1 VVNIFNVQ
9 NRWITGVSVFILLFS
24 NGKFTEQLLKVY
36 PLTDGNLLFVTSVI
50 LLFTMATILMLL
62 WFCHGRVTRW
72 ILAFYLVAS
81 SMAAYF
87 MSAYGTVID
96 QTMLENTLQTNVAEA
111 GDLFSVSMLL
121 YLLALGLLPAWW
133 VLRRMPEPEGFVSE
147 LRSKALLSLCLLVA
161 MVLLIVPF
169 TSQYASFFREHKSL
183 RFYANPT
190 YFTYSAIRL
199 ASSKLK
205 GSVVPAVIQPVAQDA
220 RLNDEPP
227 EHPRELVVLVVGE
240 TARSDRFS
248 LNGYGKTTNPELA
261 KEDVVSL
268 TNVTSCGTSTA
279 VSVPCMFSLSGRE
292 GFNGE
297 TVHEFENVLDVL
309 KRQGVEILWRDNN
322 SDSKG
327 VAVRLPYENFRDPA
341 INPVCDSECR
351 DMGMLAGLEDYIR
364 KRPGKDL
371 LIVLHQMG
379 NHGPAYYKRYPPEFE
394 RFTPVCKTNELSKC
408 TDEEINN
415 AYDNAILYTDYFLAQ
430 TVALLKKF
438 DSNHETAMLYVS
450 DHGESLGEKGMY
462 LHGAPYL
469 FSPKEQTHVASLL
482 WFGKNFDYHPD
493 DLKLIKDY
501 PFTHDDLFCSLMVTF
516 EVESS
521 ACTRRTSALKAYYE
535 QQQRTNKLTP
545 Q

>member
-1 VVNIFNVQ
+1 MLRKILSPLNCWV
-9 NRWITGVSVFILLFS
+9 TGVSIFIMAFV
-24 NGKFTEQLLKVY
+24 NGSFVTRLVQVY
-36 PLTDGNLLFVTSVI
+36 PPGEGNVLFLGSVCM
-50 LLFTMATILMLL
+50 LFAMATTLMLL
-62 WFCHGRVTRW
+62 WLCYGRAAKWV
-72 ILAFYLVAS
+72 LASYLVAS
-81 SMAAYF
+81 SLAAYF

-96 QTMLENTLQTNVAEA
+96 QTMLENTLQTNAAEA

-121 YLLALGLLPAWW
+121 YLLGLGLLPAWW
-133 VLRRMPEPEGFVSE
+133 VLRRMPKAEGLLTE
-147 LRSKALLSLCLLVA
+147 MRSRTLFSLCLLLA

-190 YFTYSAIRL
+190 YFTYSTIRL
-199 ASSKLK
+199 VSSKLK
-205 GSVVPAVIQPVAQDA
+205 GSVAPTVVQAVAQDA
-220 RLNDEPP
+220 LLNDGPAQDP
-227 EHPRELVVLVVGE
+227 KELIILVVGE
-240 TARSDRFS
+240 TARADRFS

-292 GFNGE
+292 GFDGE

-309 KRQGVEILWRDNN
+309 KREGVEILWRDNN

-341 INPVCDSECR
+341 TNPVCDSECR
-351 DMGMLAGLEDYIR
+351 DTGMLAGLEDHIR
-364 KRPGKDL
+364 KHPGKDL

-430 TVALLKKF
+430 TIALLKKF
-438 DSNHETAMLYVS
+438 DSSHETAMLYVS

-482 WFGKNFDYHPD
+482 WFGKNFDYHLD
-493 DLKLIKDY
+493 DLKRVKDY
-501 PFTHDDLFCSLMVTF
+501 PFTHDDLFCSLMLTF

-521 ACTRRTSALKAYYE
+521 VCTQRTSAVKAYFE
-535 QQQRTNKLTP
+535 RQQQAK
-545 Q
+545 

>member
-1 VVNIFNVQ
+1 MWHNILNAQ
-9 NRWITGVSVFILLFS
+9 NRWITGVSVFLMLVA
-24 NGKFTEQLLKVY
+24 NGSFASQLLLAY
-36 PLTDGNLLFVTSVI
+36 PLSDGNLLFVSSVL
-50 LLFTMATILMLL
+50 LLFTLATTFMLL
-62 WFCHGRVTRW
+62 WLCHGRAARW
-72 ILAFYLVAS
+72 VLAFYLLAS

-87 MSAYGTVID
+87 MSAYSTVID
-96 QTMLENTLQTNVAEA
+96 QTMLENTLQTNASEA
-111 GDLFSVSMLL
+111 GDLFSTSMLL
-121 YLLALGLLPAWW
+121 YLLGLGVLPAWY
-133 VLRRMPEPEGFVSE
+133 VLRRMPKTAGFVTE
-147 LRSKALLSLCLLVA
+147 LRAKTLFSLCLLVG

-199 ASSKLK
+199 ASSKIK
-205 GSVVPAVIQPVAQDA
+205 GSAGPVVVQAVAPDA
-220 RLNDEPP
+220 ALNDEPP
-227 EHPRELVVLVVGE
+227 QHPKELIVLVVGE
-240 TARSDRFS
+240 TARADRFA
-248 LNGYGKTTNPELA
+248 LNGYTKPTNPALG

-268 TNVTSCGTSTA
+268 SNVNSCGTSTA
-279 VSVPCMFSLSGRE
+279 VSVPCMFSLAGRE
-292 GFNGE
+292 GFDGE

-351 DMGMLAGLEDYIR
+351 DTGMLVGLEEHIR
-364 KRPGKDL
+364 KHPGKDL

-430 TVALLKKF
+430 TIALLKEF
-438 DSNHETAMLYVS
+438 DASHETAMLYVS

-462 LHGAPYL
+462 LHGAPYV

-482 WFGKNFDYHPD
+482 WFGKNFDYRTE
-493 DLKLIKDY
+493 DLRLVKDY
-501 PFTHDDLFCSLMVTF
+501 PFTHDDLFCSLMLTF
-516 EVESS
+516 EVESGVC
-521 ACTRRTSALKAYYE
+521 AQRTDALKAYFE
-535 QQQRTNKLTP
+535 RQRRAS
-545 Q
+545 